1 MSKRKMTHP
10 VGFNYLASFATLL
23 SLLLLLLQAETQ
35 PIANSNNNNIN
46 NNKSSNIYTCICNTQ
61 ANPATLRLYCTLET
75 RSI

>member
-10 VGFNYLASFATLL
+10 VRFNYLASFATLL

-35 PIANSNNNNIN
+35 PIANSNNNNN
-46 NNKSSNIYTCICNTQ
+46 NNSSNIYTCICNTQ